1 MEIIVGFQCRAIQ
14 NRSKSKSNTL
24 SSIKLKVLLFTCVPH
39 LFESFRRDLNEA
51 KAVYIAEY
59 YLVCRF
65 GIAGFQCHA
74 IQNRSKSKSKSKSFN
89 RQSPETENRKKVNT
103 QDSRQDSGHS
113 NFSYAR
119 YAEKLFTQVYRD
131 LCGDAMLVPMTA
143 GNQHDAPT

>member
-1 MEIIVGFQCRAIQ
+1 M
-14 NRSKSKSNTL
+14 
-24 SSIKLKVLLFTCVPH
+24 
-39 LFESFRRDLNEA
+39 NEA

-59 YLVCRF
+59 YLVCSF

-103 QDSRQDSGHS
+103 QDSRQDSGPS

-143 GNQHDAPT
+143 GNQHDGRKPVETSFTEVCTEV